1 MFNFNP
7 SGAGSSLPS
16 WGDSVGYNP
25 SSGIFSSS
33 SGGGGGGGMLAAA
46 GIGAVGQAIG
56 GIASAIGAGRQA
68 DAMFAAAVAQA
79 QAAERA
85 GFQNLLGG
93 QYALTGAKDY
103 AQYLDRNAKQTQLNF
118 FDPRQSQ
125 LGSEERARGFADA
138 LSPDAQKLRYQSNAD
153 QFSNTLAGKYS
164 PLFGDVTDRPF
175 RFGQMPGYATGKVV

>member
-16 WGDSVGYNP
+16 WGSSVGYNP

-33 SGGGGGGGMLAAA
+33 SGGGGGLGPAAAIA
-46 GIGAVGQAIG
+46 GIGQAVG
-56 GIASAIGAGRQA
+56 GIASAFGAGRQA

-118 FDPRQSQ
+118 FDR
-125 LGSEERARGFADA
+125 RD
-138 LSPDAQKLRYQSNAD
+138 LSPAVF
-153 QFSNTLAGKYS
+153 QFRLLLVPQVRDN
-164 PLFGDVTDRPF
+164 R
-175 RFGQMPGYATGKVV
+175 